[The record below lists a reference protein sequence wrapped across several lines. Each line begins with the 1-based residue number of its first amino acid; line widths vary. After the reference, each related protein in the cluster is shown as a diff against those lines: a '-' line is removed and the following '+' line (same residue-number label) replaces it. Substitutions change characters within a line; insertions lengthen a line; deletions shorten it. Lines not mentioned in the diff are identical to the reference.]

1 MFRQRDTC
9 EGFGSKHVETL
20 GFIIFPDDTNDE
32 SAIPGVACID
42 KTFQI
47 VIVMK
52 EGIDFINKQ
61 SGTILLSKTKQA
73 RCGDVG

>member
-1 MFRQRDTC
+1 
-9 EGFGSKHVETL
+9 
-20 GFIIFPDDTNDE
+20 
-32 SAIPGVACID
+32 VACID